1 MLFIFTTSFV
11 FVFLSLSY
19 SLSLSLL
26 ALFYISSSPQ
36 IFLPPTR
43 PTLFCCKVF
52 LQKDFSKLLAFQSP
66 KIKMIEVYIGNWFC
80 IAQIM
85 FQSSIKWGFD
95 QNLIFEPILH
105 EQTQNKKILLQIE
118 FHFNATSLIFN
129 SFQFDRKHQN
139 NHRQRRDVPSGLN
152 ASAKATSFVY
162 AVLNHS
168 VLVEVLATCC
178 RDRKQTLV
186 QKYTM

>member
-1 MLFIFTTSFV
+1 MESVHVSSTPPSSFMYFPKLCPPTITFSPVLPFYLIQINIVYISNLLPVACSHLFFFLSPLHAFYYHHILCV
-11 FVFLSLSY
+11 CVFLSLSY
-19 SLSLSLL
+19 SLSLSLH

-85 FQSSIKWGFD
+85 FQSSIK
-95 QNLIFEPILH
+95 
-105 EQTQNKKILLQIE
+105 
-118 FHFNATSLIFN
+118 
-129 SFQFDRKHQN
+129 
-139 NHRQRRDVPSGLN
+139 
-152 ASAKATSFVY
+152 
-162 AVLNHS
+162 
-168 VLVEVLATCC
+168 
-178 RDRKQTLV
+178 
-186 QKYTM
+186 